1 MPPVPDGAE
10 RLPPQSE
17 EAERS
22 VLGSM
27 LRDNAV
33 ISDIVQVVRAE
44 SFYSD
49 AHQKIFQAIVSL
61 YDKGHPVDVILLA
74 DELKQRGQIEDIGNY
89 GYLGE
94 LWEAA
99 PTAANAEYY
108 ARIVRD
114 RALVRNLIHVST
126 EILRDAYDG
135 VQPAEELLNTAERK
149 VFEVAQ
155 LGVTGQTYTL
165 DQAIEIAFDRI
176 DKRHSGEGVDL
187 SGLPTGYADLD
198 EITAGLQNSEMIII
212 AARPSVG
219 KTAFAL
225 NLSRNIIV
233 EGKQPIFFVSLE
245 QSRIELAERLLCC
258 QARVDSHRLR
268 KGTLS
273 AEDMQ
278 KLIEAGGV
286 LSKAQLFIDDTPGQS
301 MLRISAN
308 ARRLKMRQK
317 IKLVVIDYL
326 QLIEPENRRDPRQEQ
341 VAQISR
347 RLKALARELEIPVV
361 ALAQVNRSSEDRQ
374 DHRPRLADLRESGS
388 IEQDADTVMLLHR
401 PDRYEPGQ
409 PQAVH
414 ALRESRPR
422 HAVRGVTAALVQYP
436 CLSDALIPTDES
448 EKTSG
453 ARPMS
458 PPFPQPFRPEPDG
471 WVPPLENG
479 DRITRPEFERRYDA
493 MPGVRKAELIEGVVF
508 MPSPL
513 RIRCHGRPCRHLSGW
528 LGNYEAATPGVEG
541 GANST
546 VRLDLDNEPQPDGV
560 LYIDPAR
567 GGQARIS
574 VDDYLEG
581 APELVAEISASRASY
596 DLNTK
601 LTIYRRN
608 GVQEYLV
615 WRVLDGE
622 VDWFRLRQGDYERLV
637 PDAAGWLRSEV
648 FPGLWLDVAALL
660 AGDLARVLA
669 VVQQGTASPE
679 HSAFVARLA
688 APARS

>member
-27 LRDNAV
+27 LRDNV
-33 ISDIVQVVRAE
+33 IISDVVQIVRAD

-49 AHQKIFQAIVSL
+49 AHQKIFQAIVSI
-61 YDKGHPVDVILLA
+61 YEKGHPVDVILLA

-126 EILRDAYDG
+126 EILRDAYDV
-135 VQPAEELLNTAERK
+135 VQPAEELLNTAERR

-155 LGVTGQTYTL
+155 MGVTGQTYTL
-165 DQAIEIAFDRI
+165 EQAIDIAFDRI

-233 EGKQPIFFVSLE
+233 EGKQPVFFVSLE
-245 QSRIELAERLLCC
+245 QSRIELAERLLCS

-286 LSKAQLFIDDTPGQS
+286 LNKAKLFIDDTPGQS

-308 ARRLKMRQK
+308 ARRLKMRQG

-347 RLKALARELEIPVV
+347 RLKALARELEIPVI

-409 PQAVH
+409 HDGIIEIIVGKQRNGPTGEITLTYLKQYMRYENH
-414 ALRESRPR
+414 AL
-422 HAVRGVTAALVQYP
+422 GT
-436 CLSDALIPTDES
+436 
-448 EKTSG
+448 
-453 ARPMS
+453 
-458 PPFPQPFRPEPDG
+458 PF
-471 WVPPLENG
+471 
-479 DRITRPEFERRYDA
+479 
-493 MPGVRKAELIEGVVF
+493 EG
-508 MPSPL
+508 
-513 RIRCHGRPCRHLSGW
+513 
-528 LGNYEAATPGVEG
+528 
-541 GANST
+541 
-546 VRLDLDNEPQPDGV
+546 
-560 LYIDPAR
+560 
-567 GGQARIS
+567 
-574 VDDYLEG
+574 
-581 APELVAEISASRASY
+581 
-596 DLNTK
+596 
-601 LTIYRRN
+601 
-608 GVQEYLV
+608 
-615 WRVLDGE
+615 
-622 VDWFRLRQGDYERLV
+622 
-637 PDAAGWLRSEV
+637 
-648 FPGLWLDVAALL
+648 
-660 AGDLARVLA
+660 
-669 VVQQGTASPE
+669 
-679 HSAFVARLA
+679 
-688 APARS
+688 